1 MYLSF
6 PTQTLLTRRRLAPRG
21 RCLRARSRPMPHLA
35 RRREL
40 AESIAFADADAIAAY
55 NARAAAPRRFH
66 PELGPMPFD
75 GDIARAP
82 LVLLVGSPSL
92 RHVRAREDAPVAA
105 PRLAALRPPS
115 RRPGGAACALACPPR
130 RTDRGVRRAARREQR
145 RRAPAHALGV
155 RRVRRARC
163 ACRAAARCSR
173 WPASQRHAARSCSS
187 PAATNCGPNRTEV
200 ANLHCE
206 QRFHPK
212 SFRTTHVSVENL
224 GAAAWHAVCRRIEA
238 HHWSRLAI

>member
-1 MYLSF
+1 
-6 PTQTLLTRRRLAPRG
+6 
-21 RCLRARSRPMPHLA
+21 MPHLA

-82 LVLLVGSPSL
+82 LVLLVGSPSCDMSAPAKMHQSPRRGWPL
-92 RHVRAREDAPVAA
+92 SGLHPDAP
-105 PRLAALRPPS
+105 AALRALWHARLAGLIEAFGTQHVANSVAALPLTPWACDEFDERVRLPS
-115 RRPGGAACALACPPR
+115 RREMLALA
-130 RTDRGVRRAARREQR
+130 GV
-145 RRAPAHALGV
+145 
-155 RRVRRARC
+155 
-163 ACRAAARCSR
+163 AAARGALLLVTC
-173 WPASQRHAARSCSS
+173 WDELWTEC
-187 PAATNCGPNRTEV
+187 TEV